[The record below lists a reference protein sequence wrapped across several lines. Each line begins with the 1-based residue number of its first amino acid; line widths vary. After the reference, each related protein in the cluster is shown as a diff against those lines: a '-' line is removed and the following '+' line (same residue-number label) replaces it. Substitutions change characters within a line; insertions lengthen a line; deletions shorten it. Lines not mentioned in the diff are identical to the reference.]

1 MGSKGGFLHH
11 TSQDTAVFRRG
22 GADAEV
28 LLLLGE
34 PANHHT
40 DPCRWRGRIRGTGRL
55 YFIDSQVHCF
65 PDEPGSAPGITG
77 EKRRGPAVHPASL
90 PPQGAAGEPH
100 APRDLYQCRLLH
112 SAARRTCRSER
123 PRQRATEGEGPFQ
136 PSHRPP
142 SRPEMRYLPSS
153 RHGPAIPSLARCAA
167 LGGRGGGDTCDHS
180 VGRSSPSCSPRP
192 PGPEVL
198 PFVAEPAQPHRPP
211 GAVWVS
217 SPASGGRRY
226 HAGARRACPRQ

>member
-1 MGSKGGFLHH
+1 MGSKHPE
-11 TSQDTAVFRRG
+11 QCWRERPDEW
-22 GADAEV
+22 GAKAASCTTRVRTQRFSGEEV
-28 LLLLGE
+28 LTPRSCSCWENLRITTQTPADGE
-34 PANHHT
+34 VAFEAPDGFILSTRRFIASLMSLEAPQVSPERSDEAQQCTRRRCRPRERPASHT
-40 DPCRWRGRIRGTGRL
+40 HRGT
-55 YFIDSQVHCF
+55 C
-65 PDEPGSAPGITG
+65 T
-77 EKRRGPAVHPASL
+77 
-90 PPQGAAGEPH
+90 
-100 APRDLYQCRLLH
+100 
-112 SAARRTCRSER
+112 SAACS
-123 PRQRATEGEGPFQ
+123 TEGEGPFQ

-167 LGGRGGGDTCDHS
+167 LGGRGGGDACDHS

-217 SPASGGRRY
+217 SPAWGGRRY